1 MIHVICPYCQNQL
14 PVAENWSGVIVCTR
28 CNRQV
33 AVQSTPASPAAPPRG
48 AAPPVVAPSASQ
60 PATSR
65 GESPQRYH
73 RKKDNTAV
81 IVSAISG
88 VGILIVGALLLVFVF
103 SKDDDDLGN
112 RRRGGSSRRS
122 TTSTSDDKPR
132 RNVERQ
138 KADDEK
144 PRDRHAQV
152 PNASGNDSQP
162 ATATATATDAGSVT
176 ITDASSVF
184 KEAISSW
191 RSGTSHGGFLAAA
204 GHVEK
209 IDIPEWKEYAFDIE
223 KSSID
228 PDKFSSYTERR
239 FWLNVAFK
247 NQGADPIRRL
257 YAVKLGGDG
266 RWTITPVKDGDAAAE
281 KNKPAAGEAEP
292 GEAKSGDPD
301 KAAAAEAENAE
312 RQDE

>member
-33 AVQSTPASPAAPPRG
+33 AVQSTPASPAAPPPRS
-48 AAPPVVAPSASQ
+48 AAPPVAAPPASQ

-65 GESPQRYH
+65 GDSPQRYH

-81 IVSAISG
+81 IVSAVSG

-112 RRRGGSSRRS
+112 GRRGDSSRSS

-144 PRDRHAQV
+144 PRDRHAQL
-152 PNASGNDSQP
+152 PNASGNNSQP
-162 ATATATATDAGSVT
+162 ATAAGGVT
-176 ITDASSVF
+176 IADASSVF

-191 RSGTSHGGFLAAA
+191 SSGTSHGGFLAAA

-228 PDKFSSYTERR
+228 PDKFSSNTERR

-266 RWTITPVKDGDAAAE
+266 RWTIMPLQDGDAEAE
-281 KNKPAAGEAEP
+281 ENKPAAGEAKPE
-292 GEAKSGDPD
+292 EAKSGDPE

-312 RQDE
+312 REDE

>member
-1 MIHVICPYCQNQL
+1 M
-14 PVAENWSGVIVCTR
+14 
-28 CNRQV
+28 
-33 AVQSTPASPAAPPRG
+33 QSTPASPAAAPPRG
-48 AAPPVVAPSASQ
+48 GAPPVVAPPASQ

-144 PRDRHAQV
+144 PRDRHAQL

-162 ATATATATDAGSVT
+162 ATAAVGGVT
-176 ITDASSVF
+176 IADASSVF

-209 IDIPEWKEYAFDIE
+209 IDILEWKEYAFDIE

-228 PDKFSSYTERR
+228 PDNFSSNTERR

-257 YAVKLGGDG
+257 YAVKLGRNG
-266 RWTITPVKDGDAAAE
+266 RWTITPLKDGAAAAE
-281 KNKPAAGEAEP
+281 ENEPATEEAKP
-292 GEAKSGDPD
+292 GEAKPGDPD

-312 RQDE
+312 REDE